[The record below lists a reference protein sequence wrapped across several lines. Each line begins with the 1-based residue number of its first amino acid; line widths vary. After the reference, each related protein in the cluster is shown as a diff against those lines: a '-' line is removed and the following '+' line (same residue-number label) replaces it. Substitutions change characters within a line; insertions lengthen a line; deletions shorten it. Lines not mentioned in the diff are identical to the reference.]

1 MCVNMARHLV
11 PRLTKGMGCGD
22 HDHAHSFL
30 FRERGWLIVGK
41 ARYPVP
47 LLTKGIG
54 GGAHGHIPPS
64 TSTHKEGWVV
74 SSLHTPSSSGK
85 GIVVTMAQTSC
96 SPSGKGKVV
105 VAVIMVIYTHFSS
118 TIRKDWWSYP
128 YTFLPL
134 LGRGVVLPMAQ
145 TPCSTS
151 DKGDGVVVVIMAR
164 YTSSS
169 TKGKDWCS

>member
-1 MCVNMARHLV
+1 
-11 PRLTKGMGCGD
+11 MGCGD

-30 FRERGWLIVGK
+30 FRERVWLIVGM

-54 GGAHGHIPPS
+54 GGAHGHLPLR
-64 TSTHKEGWVV
+64 HK
-74 SSLHTPSSSGK
+74 GK
-85 GIVVTMAQTSC
+85 GGWSHPYTLLPLLGREIVVTMAQTSC

-118 TIRKDWWSYP
+118 TIRKDWWSDP
-128 YTFLPL
+128 YTSLPL